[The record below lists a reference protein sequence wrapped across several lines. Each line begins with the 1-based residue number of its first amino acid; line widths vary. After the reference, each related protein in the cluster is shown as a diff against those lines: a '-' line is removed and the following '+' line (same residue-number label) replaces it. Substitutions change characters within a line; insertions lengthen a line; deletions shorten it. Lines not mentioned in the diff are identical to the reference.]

1 MEQRHRLLRILE
13 ELTMDELP
21 KFAFYLPA
29 TIPRGKR
36 DTVSRVDLAEVILQ
50 YYPVEALD
58 VTAEVLNKMPRRDL
72 VSMLQGERSG
82 VGPWGERTEEEREVA
97 AAAAP
102 PKLVTQ
108 QQLMRLAS
116 KVGKNWKMIG
126 ILFLGME
133 NSRLEQIEEENPKNI
148 VMQVFRMLYDWKN
161 REKDKATAGHLYN
174 LLNQE
179 GVELDPST
187 YAFLIE

>member
-58 VTAEVLNKMPRRDL
+58 VTTEVLNKMPRKDL
-72 VSMLQGERSG
+72 VSMLQDERRG
-82 VGPWGERTEEEREVA
+82 VGPWGERTEEEREV

-116 KVGKNWKMIG
+116 KVGKNWKKIG

-133 NSRLEQIEEENPKNI
+133 NSRLEQIEEENPKNV

-174 LLNQE
+174 ILNQE
-179 GVELDPST
+179 GVELDPSA

>member
-58 VTAEVLNKMPRRDL
+58 VTTEVLNKMPRKDL
-72 VSMLQGERSG
+72 VSMLQDERRG
-82 VGPWGERTEEEREVA
+82 VGPW
-97 AAAAP
+97 AP

-116 KVGKNWKMIG
+116 KVGKNWKKIG

-133 NSRLEQIEEENPKNI
+133 NSRLEQIEEENPKNV

-174 LLNQE
+174 ILNQE
-179 GVELDPST
+179 GVELDPSA